1 MATIK
6 YTLIRKLRK
15 EQGLTIEALAD
26 KAKVG
31 RSYINHIELGTM
43 EPSIATLKRI
53 AKALNT
59 DYKELL
65 K

>member
-1 MATIK
+1 MALIK

-15 EQGLTIEALAD
+15 EQGLTIEALAE
-26 KAKVG
+26 KVKVS
-31 RSYINHIELGTM
+31 RSHINHVERGTQK
-43 EPSIATLKRI
+43 PSIATLERI
-53 AKALNT
+53 GKVLGV